1 MPASL
6 APIPLGAQIVD
17 RAGSITD
24 FFRLRWQSLIDGF
37 QLSATVADVQKLAQ
51 TAAIVTTAAFTTK
64 AAAAY
69 RISYYLRKTVADGVA
84 SSATVTLGWT
94 ETGVALTLV
103 GSALATDTVL
113 AVQSGSAVV
122 WADAASDLTYAVAY
136 TSNTPAKMTYRLDV
150 TVEQFA

>member
-1 MPASL
+1 MPSSL

-17 RAGSITD
+17 TAGSITD

-51 TAAIVTTAAFTTK
+51 TAALVATAAFTTK

-69 RISYYLRKTVADGVA
+69 RITYYLRKTVADGVA

-94 ETGVALTLV
+94 ETGVALTVSGAALV
-103 GSALATDTVL
+103 LDTVL
-113 AVQSGSAVV
+113 AVQTGSALV
-122 WADAASDLTYAVAY
+122 WADGATDITYAVAY
-136 TSNTPAKMTYRLDV
+136 SSTTPNKMTYRLDV
-150 TVEQFA
+150 TVEQLA